1 MKKKTENMAD
11 ILNLRDSCVAD
22 LDEASLLLC
31 ETGHLRGIYPA
42 RGDVAQLG
50 ELRKREPDQLL
61 LLRLRLIQ

>member
-11 ILNLRDSCVAD
+11 ILNLRVSCVAD
-22 LDEASLLLC
+22 LDEAPLLLC

>member
-1 MKKKTENMAD
+1 MAD

-22 LDEASLLLC
+22 LDEGSLLLC
-31 ETGHLRGIYPA
+31 ESGHLRGINPV